1 MFFFPHLLI
10 EFCPHKTCPETV
22 TIYFLLIGAYECQPA
37 DYLIMLKTPTVYSS
51 CCFFLLKVS
60 HTKMKSGFPFWHL
73 SVTSSLVHR
82 P

>member
-10 EFCPHKTCPETV
+10 ECCPHKTCPETV

-51 CCFFLLKVS
+51 CCFFS
-60 HTKMKSGFPFWHL
+60 FKSL
-73 SVTSSLVHR
+73 SYENEIRLSILTPVCYF
-82 P
+82 